1 MAKLSGGVA
10 IIKVGAATEIELKE
24 KKARVEDA
32 LSATRAAVEEGI
44 VAGGG
49 STLIRAAI
57 ALDDLDVGSDEAT
70 GIRIVRKSLE
80 EPIRII
86 SNNSGMDG
94 SVILDSILKGENDY
108 GYDAEIG
115 EFGSM
120 FDMGIVDPAKVTR
133 SALENAVSVA
143 TMILTTESMVTEIPK
158 KEPAMPAAPP
168 MDY

>member
-1 MAKLSGGVA
+1 M
-10 IIKVGAATEIELKE
+10 
-24 KKARVEDA
+24 EDA

-49 STLIRAAI
+49 STLIRAAV
-57 ALDDLDVGSDEAT
+57 ALDALNVESDEAT

-120 FDMGIVDPAKVTR
+120 FEMGIVDPAKVTR
-133 SALENAVSVA
+133 VRPGECRKRGNHDPNHGIHGHRDSQEGTCHACRSSHGLLGPAVDAL
-143 TMILTTESMVTEIPK
+143 
-158 KEPAMPAAPP
+158 
-168 MDY
+168 